1 MRPDC
6 GNPQYNLS
14 VLVERFWFKLG
25 AGKNKVLNIS
35 IDANRAF
42 PRLEVTTRISL
53 TYRCQGD
60 HGKDQE
66 AFHLNVN
73 YGLEVSVT

>member
-1 MRPDC
+1 MRPGC
-6 GNPQYNLS
+6 GNPHYNLS
-14 VLVERFWFKLG
+14 VLVEWFCFQLG
-25 AGKNKVLNIS
+25 AGKNKVLNS
-35 IDANRAF
+35 TVDADRAF
-42 PRLEVTTRISL
+42 SRLEVTTRISL

-60 HGKDQE
+60 QRKDQE